1 MVTTSLSL
9 KILDSIYVCSLV
21 FTGFNRVAVGPGN
34 PGKVAG
40 FFLSFPGD
48 FRNFA
53 ISLILICTDISVRIS
68 GLTHKTKSDSNIQQ

>member
-1 MVTTSLSL
+1 MVTTSLSW
-9 KILDSIYVCSLV
+9 ILYMFVHLV
-21 FTGFNRVAVGPGN
+21 FTGFNRVAIGPGN

-48 FRNFA
+48 SRNFA
-53 ISLILICTDISVRIS
+53 ISLILICTDISVSIS